1 MRRILMKVW
10 DVQGGSALLPSLLF
24 LCVCFVIGAVTGSIA
39 AANSGDSEQ
48 LASAASEYA
57 ALADLTFGVVLLK
70 LLRYPA
76 ALFLSGLC
84 VAGAVFIPIIVAV
97 RGFFLSFAV
106 TAFMRLFGV
115 PGLLYSASLFGFQCL
130 LVLPCLMLIAAQGLL
145 SSSLLFSLAAGSGK
159 KISGPIFGG
168 PYFLRVLI
176 CFAVLLVCAAAET
189 YLAPYLVSLVTNH
202 LLH

>member
-10 DVQGGSALLPSLLF
+10 DVQGGSAILPSLLF
-24 LCVCFVIGAVTGSIA
+24 LCVCFIIGAVTGSIA

-57 ALADLTFGVVLLK
+57 ALADITFGIVLLK

-76 ALFLSGLC
+76 VVFLGGLC
-84 VAGAVFIPIIVAV
+84 VVGAVIIPVTVAV

-106 TAFMRLFGV
+106 TAFMRLFGI

-130 LVLPCLMLIAAQGLL
+130 LALPCLMLLAAQGLL
-145 SSSLLFSLAAGSGK
+145 SSSLLFSMASGNGK

-168 PYFLRVLI
+168 SYFMRVLI
-176 CFAVLLVCAAAET
+176 CVVILLLCAAAET
-189 YLAPYLVSLVTNH
+189 YLAPYLVSLITEH
-202 LLH
+202 FLH